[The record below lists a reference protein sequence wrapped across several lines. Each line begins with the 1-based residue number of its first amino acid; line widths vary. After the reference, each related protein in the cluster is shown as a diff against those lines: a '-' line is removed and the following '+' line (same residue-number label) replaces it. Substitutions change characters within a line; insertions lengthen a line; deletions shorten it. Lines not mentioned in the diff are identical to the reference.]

1 MPCYFAVAVPQS
13 YGCAA
18 RLRGALRS
26 RATRCGERAIRM
38 PAALEP
44 VSRGASFPMFRP
56 CAEPVM
62 TPSIAAYDPSRQLL
76 PFRESLLAMFGVA
89 LVAMLVALD
98 QTIVGTAL
106 PRIVA
111 DLKGFDLYAWV
122 ATSYMLASVITIPIF
137 GRLGDLYGRKPFLLA
152 AILLFTVASVLC
164 GLASSMLLLVLAR
177 GLQGIGGGIL
187 IGTVF
192 ATVADLFPDPRLR
205 LRWLVFVTSAFGVAN
220 IVGPT
225 LGGVL
230 TQMASWRFVFFVN
243 VPVGIVSLWFVQRF
257 LPALRHQ
264 RKAGPIQ
271 LDWLGAFVV
280 AVTLGSLQLLI
291 ELLPKEG
298 FNRITI
304 TLAVLTTV
312 CGLTLWFWEKRMGY
326 PVVPVDV
333 LMDRKLAALFAMSV
347 LGGFALFSLVF
358 YVPLLFQGG
367 YAMSPHDS
375 GLLIT
380 PLLLGTTVG
389 SVLNNRIVTR
399 IRRANAIMYIGF
411 ALFALACLCVVAL
424 NGHEPHLVW
433 MSCMGLSGLGLGMVA
448 TNLTICSQQL
458 VERDHLGAVTALMQS
473 LRIFGGML
481 GTAIT
486 GAVLGHLY
494 SEGVHRSL
502 DSYQASQWLKSFASP
517 DLLVDRAEQ
526 AALVER
532 LVNAGHSG
540 DMMMNMARHALIE
553 SIHVGLTVAVAAA
566 LIGLC
571 LAWFVPVVRVTYPEL
586 AARSE

>member
-1 MPCYFAVAVPQS
+1 MTAAVAMHVP
-13 YGCAA
+13 G
-18 RLRGALRS
+18 
-26 RATRCGERAIRM
+26 
-38 PAALEP
+38 
-44 VSRGASFPMFRP
+44 
-56 CAEPVM
+56 
-62 TPSIAAYDPSRQLL
+62 RQLL
-76 PFRESLLAMFGVA
+76 PFRESLLAMLGVA

-106 PRIVA
+106 PRIVME
-111 DLKGFDLYAWV
+111 LKGFDLYAWV

-152 AILLFTVASVLC
+152 AISLFTIASVMC
-164 GLASSMLLLVLAR
+164 GMATNMLFLVIAR

-192 ATVADLFPDPRLR
+192 ATVADLFPDPKLR

-230 TQMASWRFVFFVN
+230 TQTASWRMVFFVN
-243 VPVGIVSLWFVQRF
+243 VPVGIVSLLFVYRF
-257 LPALRHQ
+257 LPSLRQLH
-264 RKAGPIQ
+264 KSGPVQ

-280 AVTLGSLQLLI
+280 AVTFGALQLLI

-298 FNRITI
+298 ISKMTIILTVITV
-304 TLAVLTTV
+304 A
-312 CGLTLWFWEKRMGY
+312 CALTLWFWEKRMGY

-333 LMDRKLAALFAMSV
+333 LVDRKLAALFAMSL

-375 GLLIT
+375 GMLIT

-399 IRRANAIMYIGF
+399 IRRANALMYIGF
-411 ALFALACLCVVAL
+411 ALFAIACLSLVAL
-424 NGHEPHLVW
+424 KGNEPHLVW
-433 MSCMGLSGLGLGMVA
+433 MSCMGLSGLGLGLVI
-448 TNLTICSQQL
+448 TNLTICSQQI
-458 VERDHLGAVTALMQS
+458 VARDHLGAVTALLQS
-473 LRIFGGML
+473 LRILGGML

-486 GAVLGHLY
+486 GALLGHLY
-494 SEGVHRSL
+494 ANGVHRSL
-502 DSYQASQWLKSFASP
+502 DAYQATQWLQSFASP
-517 DLLVDRAEQ
+517 ELLIDHAQQSALIERLLRAGH
-526 AALVER
+526 AGDAMMSSARGALV
-532 LVNAGHSG
+532 
-540 DMMMNMARHALIE
+540 E
-553 SIHVGLTVAVAAA
+553 SIHVGLTVAAAAA
-566 LIGLC
+566 LVGLC
-571 LAWFVPVVRVTYPEL
+571 LAWFVPTVRVTYPDLDAQTE
-586 AARSE
+586 